1 MEDLKRYLSGPQVAE
16 KLGFSADWVRI
27 LIKKN
32 HLRAVKMGQWK
43 VRPEDLEAFIKM
55 RRNY

>member
-1 MEDLKRYLSGPQVAE
+1 MEDLKQYLTVPQVAE
-16 KLGFSADWVRI
+16 KLGFCPDWVRI